1 MAKNN
6 SEQKLCN
13 NCGVFE
19 YSDIESENDSD
30 SIDDILDASNKD
42 QYIEILENKINKLTL
57 LNTKL
62 IVKLLLLQKSKV
74 LII

>member
-13 NCGVFE
+13 NCEVFK

-30 SIDDILDASNKD
+30 LIDDILDASNKD
-42 QYIEILENKINKLTL
+42 QYIEILENEINKLTA